1 MFQETIPILAEDIF
15 AILGDK
21 QSVEILG
28 AASTGFLSSNGIP
41 NQTKKQYYV
50 RLKRLVDI
58 GLIEKQDT
66 YLQIDIIW
74 LNCVRESFENHD
86 KIIPNYWLIKSI
98 DILKIEL

>member
-1 MFQETIPILAEDIF
+1 MLQETIPLLAEDIF

-28 AASTGFLSSNGIP
+28 AASTGFLSSKGIP

-58 GLIEKQDT
+58 GLIEKQRNIYKLT
-66 YLQIDIIW
+66 SFGSIVL
-74 LNCVRESFENHD
+74 RESFEDDGQDH
-86 KIIPNYWLIKSI
+86 P
-98 DILKIEL
+98 